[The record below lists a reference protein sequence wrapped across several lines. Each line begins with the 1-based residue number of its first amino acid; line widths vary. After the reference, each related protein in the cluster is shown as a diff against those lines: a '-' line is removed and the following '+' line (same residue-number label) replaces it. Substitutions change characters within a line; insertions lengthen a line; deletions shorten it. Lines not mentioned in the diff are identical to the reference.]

1 MRIKLLRISRTKSFR
16 AFERNLTDCRMP
28 VELFTAFKMVIY
40 RILFRVRVSGE
51 SCWPALAPGRAYWA
65 SAMMPVRTGDFIVFW
80 NHNRLLVKKT
90 LEVRKDGYEVGST
103 VSWGLSGGD
112 FGTVR
117 REDVLGKVIRWK
129 AS

>member
-1 MRIKLLRISRTKSFR
+1 MRRIKPLRINCIK
-16 AFERNLTDCRMP
+16 N
-28 VELFTAFKMVIY
+28 V
-40 RILFRVRVSGE
+40 LFRVRVSGE
-51 SCWPALAPGRAYWA
+51 SCWPALVPGRAYWA
-65 SAMMPVRTGDFIVFW
+65 SVMMPVRTGDFIVFR
-80 NHNRLLVKKT
+80 NRNRLLVKKT
-90 LEVRKDGYEVGST
+90 FEVRKDGYEVGST